1 MQLQGTSCSALNC
14 SMEST
19 KAVLSCPE
27 DVRGMPPT
35 AGSTRAQLPL
45 PSLALLAFLS
55 NGVADTS
62 FLTDTLYCPRRNVS
76 LIASRP
82 SATNGSSL
90 VKGISS
96 LGLGCSS
103 LFSNIPPPPPHSLT
117 LFRDHTCIPADQ
129 VLEISAML
137 RPTNCAVCLISHCAR
152 GNSMSVV
159 PAPMLPCCH
168 CRGCLS
174 SLLGPL

>member
-103 LFSNIPPPPPHSLT
+103 LFSNIPPPPLTHSL
-117 LFRDHTCIPADQ
+117 FF
-129 VLEISAML
+129 EIIL
-137 RPTNCAVCLISHCAR
+137 V
-152 GNSMSVV
+152 
-159 PAPMLPCCH
+159 
-168 CRGCLS
+168 
-174 SLLGPL
+174 SLLIRSWKSLLCYDPPIALCA

>member
-103 LFSNIPPPPPHSLT
+103 LFSNIPPPPPPLTHSL
-117 LFRDHTCIPADQ
+117 FF
-129 VLEISAML
+129 EIIL
-137 RPTNCAVCLISHCAR
+137 V
-152 GNSMSVV
+152 
-159 PAPMLPCCH
+159 
-168 CRGCLS
+168 
-174 SLLGPL
+174 SLLIRSWKSLLCYDPPIALCA